1 MFIALRL
8 NVKTNADLETSND
21 DQAKNRRD
29 RRHFIRRIVSLFPKR
44 KDHKIFITNR
54 AVGASIARLVLFV
67 QTLNAVTANIIVDF
81 NREHTIPSHRS
92 VSGFDSDN
100 CTSIAHGLTLL
111 ELARSRP
118 RSHRSMLAHPEPF
131 LHPFR
136 FPICHSK
143 REKRAST
150 SLTAFLAKSR
160 RHSLSN
166 ASIHGNK
173 TQNRKKLT
181 RRKFR

>member
-8 NVKTNADLETSND
+8 NFKTIADLEASND

-29 RRHFIRRIVSLFPKR
+29 RRHFIRRIVSFFPKK
-44 KDHKIFITNR
+44 KDHKILISNR
-54 AVGASIARLVLFV
+54 AIGASIARLVVFV

-81 NREHTIPSHRS
+81 NREHTIPSHHS
-92 VSGFDSDN
+92 VSEFDSDN
-100 CTSIAHGLTLL
+100 CASIPHSLTLL

-118 RSHRSMLAHPEPF
+118 RSHRSMPAHPEPF

-136 FPICHSK
+136 FPICHPK
-143 REKRAST
+143 REKRISI
-150 SLTAFLAKSR
+150 LVTAFLAESR
-160 RHSLSN
+160 RPSLSN

-173 TQNRKKLT
+173 NQNCKKRT
-181 RRKFR
+181 RRDV